1 MTTSG
6 LSFVT
11 VDVFT
16 EQRFGGNPLA
26 IVLVPEDCSPSQ
38 EEKQAVAKEYNLSE
52 SVFLHLSKK
61 STETAEWKYDIFVT
75 EYVDPNAS
83 DSIELT

>member
-26 IVLVPEDCSPSQ
+26 IVLVPEDQSPSQ

-52 SVFLHLSKK
+52 CVFLHLSDK
-61 STETAEWKYDIFVT
+61 STKSAEWKYDIFTTDREVRH
-75 EYVDPNAS
+75 
-83 DSIELT
+83 